1 MKAVMGLV
9 EQNRQAII
17 FFEFKNTIPQA
28 LNIGRY
34 PQTPVMRVSK
44 ISCCVPP
51 MLTACAALQFD
62 DVIGF
67 NNLNRLRPADKK
79 LDGII
84 VETTGMHT
92 YTTRAILIF
101 I

>member
-1 MKAVMGLV
+1 
-9 EQNRQAII
+9 
-17 FFEFKNTIPQA
+17 
-28 LNIGRY
+28 
-34 PQTPVMRVSK
+34 
-44 ISCCVPP
+44 

-92 YTTRAILIF
+92 YTTHAILIF